1 LNPQTAYWLQQ
12 ALNALQLGSI
22 YALIALGYSM
32 VYGTL
37 SMINFAH
44 GDVFMVG
51 AFLCFLA
58 GTALGLPFVPTLLL
72 AMCGAALLGV
82 AIERLAYKPLRNA
95 PRVSAI
101 ITALGVGLFLENLM
115 LAFYPYPQNVPRLLE
130 NVTWH
135 LGGVSI
141 SSLQVVIIGLSLA
154 LMLVLDH
161 VVHRTPVGMAMRA
174 ISWDKSYVPLMG
186 ISVNLII
193 SITFAIGA
201 GLAGAAGTMY
211 GLAYPVIDPYMGVL
225 IGWKAFIAAVV
236 GGIGNIRGA
245 MIGAFILGGVE
256 IMVVALLPSTYR
268 DLVVF
273 GLLLALIIVR
283 PHGILGQPRVQKV

>member
-1 LNPQTAYWLQQ
+1 LSAETAYWLQQ

-32 VYGTL
+32 VYGIL

-58 GTALGLPFVPTLLL
+58 GTVLGLPFTPTLLL
-72 AMCGAALLGV
+72 AMVGAALLGV
-82 AIERLAYKPLRNA
+82 TIERLAYKPLRNA

-101 ITALGVGLFLENLM
+101 ITALGVGIFLENLT
-115 LAFYPYPQNVPRLLE
+115 LAFYPYPQNVPSLLE
-130 NVTWH
+130 NVTWRV
-135 LGGVSI
+135 GGISF
-141 SSLQVVIIGLSLA
+141 SSLQLTIIGLSFG

-161 VVHRTPVGMAMRA
+161 VVHRTSVGMAMRA
-174 ISWDKSYVPLMG
+174 ISWDRTYVPLMG
-186 ISVNLII
+186 IPVNLII

-211 GLAYPVIDPYMGVL
+211 ALAYPVIDPYMGILV
-225 IGWKAFIAAVV
+225 GWKAFIAAVV

-273 GLLLALIIVR
+273 SLLLALIIWR
-283 PHGILGQPRVQKV
+283 PYGILGQPRVQKV

>member
-1 LNPQTAYWLQQ
+1 MNPQTAYWLQQ

-58 GTALGLPFVPTLLL
+58 GTALGLPFFPTLLL

-174 ISWDKSYVPLMG
+174 ISWDKWYVPLMG

-273 GLLLALIIVR
+273 SLLLALIIVR

>member
-1 LNPQTAYWLQQ
+1 MSPEATYWLQQ

-32 VYGTL
+32 VYGIL

-58 GTALGLPFVPTLLL
+58 GTALCLPFTPTLML
-72 AMCGAALLGV
+72 AMLGAALLGV
-82 AIERLAYKPLRNA
+82 SIERLAYKPLRNA

-101 ITALGVGLFLENLM
+101 ITALGVGIFLENLV
-115 LAFYPYPQNVPRLLE
+115 LAFYPYPKNVPTLIE

-135 LGGVSI
+135 VGGLTI
-141 SSLQVVIIGLSLA
+141 SSLQLTIIGLSVA

-174 ISWDKSYVPLMG
+174 ISWDRTYVPLMG
-186 ISVNLII
+186 IPVNLVI

-211 GLAYPVIDPYMGVL
+211 ALAYPVIDPYMGILV
-225 IGWKAFIAAVV
+225 GWKAFIAAVV

-256 IMVVALLPSTYR
+256 IMVVAFLPSTYR

-273 GLLLALIIVR
+273 SLLLALIVWR
-283 PHGILGQPRVQKV
+283 PYGILGQPRVQKV

>member
-1 LNPQTAYWLQQ
+1 MNPQTAYWLQQ

-51 AFLCFLA
+51 AFVCFLA
-58 GTALGLPFVPTLLL
+58 GTALGLPFAPTLLL

-211 GLAYPVIDPYMGVL
+211 GLAYPVIDPYMGIL

-236 GGIGNIRGA
+236 GGIGNVRGA

-273 GLLLALIIVR
+273 SLLLALIIVR

>member
-58 GTALGLPFVPTLLL
+58 GTALGLPFFPTLLL

-174 ISWDKSYVPLMG
+174 ISWDKWYVPLMG

-273 GLLLALIIVR
+273 SLLLALIIVR